1 MVFSAVCLKH
11 SHDIPECRAPLMA
24 KDTDKALVR
33 YYKERGR
40 GVVTSYIGIFGKE
53 WVDGPPSMKM

>member
-33 YYKERGR
+33 YYKERG
-40 GVVTSYIGIFGKE
+40 GGGGSYFPYRHLWEGMGR
-53 WVDGPPSMKM
+53 WTP